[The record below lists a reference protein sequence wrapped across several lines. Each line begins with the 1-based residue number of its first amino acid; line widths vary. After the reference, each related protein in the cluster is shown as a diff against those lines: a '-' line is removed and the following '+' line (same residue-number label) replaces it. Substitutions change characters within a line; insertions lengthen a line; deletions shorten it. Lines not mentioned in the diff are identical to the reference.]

1 MTEGERHRRLQSH
14 PSNTTFVRQQILDI
28 NANMYMNFPDFLLL
42 WTLAQRTKSVVTQFT
57 TVAKTT
63 DVGLGDACKYG

>member
-1 MTEGERHRRLQSH
+1 
-14 PSNTTFVRQQILDI
+14 
-28 NANMYMNFPDFLLL
+28 MNFPDFLPL